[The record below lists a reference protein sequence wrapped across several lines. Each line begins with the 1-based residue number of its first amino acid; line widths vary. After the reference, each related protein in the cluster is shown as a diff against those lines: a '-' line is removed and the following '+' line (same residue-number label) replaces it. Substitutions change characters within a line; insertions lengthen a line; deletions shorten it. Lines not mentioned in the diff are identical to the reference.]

1 MINSFSFGRWPSPR
15 INLVYPLSPPFSSRD
30 ISKIFEF
37 SSHVFPH
44 TYFRNG
50 RNRKKGKFLLN
61 ARFLIESNQQDHLD
75 SPPVAATHVNVVVVI
90 VVVALTDAFWITR
103 AYRRG
108 TPCRHVHA
116 FKCRKGNGGGIGEKK
131 RRQTKERGCNL
142 IRRREASRIS
152 PTTTVQYGHV

>member
-61 ARFLIESNQQDHLD
+61 ARFLIESTGLPRLTPCCSKSRRRRHRRRVLDHACISSRVD
-75 SPPVAATHVNVVVVI
+75 TCTHLNVEKET
-90 VVVALTDAFWITR
+90 AEGSEK
-103 AYRRG
+103 RRG
-108 TPCRHVHA
+108 GR
-116 FKCRKGNGGGIGEKK
+116 RK
-131 RRQTKERGCNL
+131 
-142 IRRREASRIS
+142 REDAI
-152 PTTTVQYGHV
+152 